1 MRRVFRSRGLNR
13 KFINSMKIAFVLS
26 LILFTSLFADA
37 QTKPTPA
44 TNAQAA
50 KSSPAY
56 AEVLFQ
62 KTELAAE
69 LEKLL
74 LDFTDEYPKVKD
86 LRFEINLLQKD
97 LDKIL
102 ASADAS
108 RLSQAL
114 GKLMVRKAELAA
126 DVFKLQRQ
134 YNDDHPDVKRARR
147 KVEVFEQAI
156 KEILP

>member
-1 MRRVFRSRGLNR
+1 
-13 KFINSMKIAFVLS
+13 MKIAFVLS
-26 LILFTSLFADA
+26 LILFSSLFVQA
-37 QTKPTPA
+37 QNKPVVKPA
-44 TNAQAA
+44 PTTNAQTV

-56 AEVLFQ
+56 SEVLFQ

-69 LEKLL
+69 LETLL
-74 LDFTDEYPKVKD
+74 LDFTDDYPKVKD
-86 LRFEINLLQKD
+86 LRFEIGVLQKD
-97 LDKIL
+97 LDKLL

-108 RLSQAL
+108 RLTQAL

-134 YNDDHPDVKRARR
+134 YNDDHQDVKRAKR

>member
-1 MRRVFRSRGLNR
+1 
-13 KFINSMKIAFVLS
+13 MKIAFVLS
-26 LILFTSLFADA
+26 LILFASLFVQA
-37 QTKPTPA
+37 QNKPVTKPTPT
-44 TNAQAA
+44 TNAQTA

-56 AEVLFQ
+56 SEVLFQ

-69 LEKLL
+69 LETLL
-74 LDFTDEYPKVKD
+74 LDFTDDYPKVKD
-86 LRFEINLLQKD
+86 LRFEIGVLQKD
-97 LDKIL
+97 LDKLL
-102 ASADAS
+102 ASAEAS
-108 RLSQAL
+108 RLTQAL

-134 YNDDHPDVKRARR
+134 YSDDHQDVKRAKR

>member
-1 MRRVFRSRGLNR
+1 MKR
-13 KFINSMKIAFVLS
+13 KFINFMKIAFVLS
-26 LILFTSLFADA
+26 LILFSSLFAGA

-74 LDFTDEYPKVKD
+74 LDFTDDYPKVKD
-86 LRFEINLLQKD
+86 LRFEIGLLQKD

>member
-1 MRRVFRSRGLNR
+1 
-13 KFINSMKIAFVLS
+13 MKIAFVLS
-26 LILFTSLFADA
+26 LVLFSSLFVHA
-37 QTKPTPA
+37 QNKPVAKPTPT
-44 TNAQAA
+44 TNLQAV

-56 AEVLFQ
+56 SEVLFQ

-74 LDFTDEYPKVKD
+74 LDFTDDYPKVKD
-86 LRFEINLLQKD
+86 LRFEIGVLQKD

-108 RLSQAL
+108 RLTQAL

-134 YNDDHPDVKRARR
+134 YSDDHPEVKRARR

>member
-1 MRRVFRSRGLNR
+1 
-13 KFINSMKIAFVLS
+13 MKIAFVLS
-26 LILFTSLFADA
+26 LILFSSLFVQA
-37 QTKPTPA
+37 QNKPVVKPTPT
-44 TNAQAA
+44 TNAQTV

-56 AEVLFQ
+56 SEVLFQ

-69 LEKLL
+69 LETLL
-74 LDFTDEYPKVKD
+74 LDFTDDYPKVKD
-86 LRFEINLLQKD
+86 LRFEIGVLQKD
-97 LDKIL
+97 LDKL
-102 ASADAS
+102 LTSADAS
-108 RLSQAL
+108 RLTQAL

-134 YNDDHPDVKRARR
+134 YNDDHQDVKRAKR

>member
-1 MRRVFRSRGLNR
+1 MNF
-13 KFINSMKIAFVLS
+13 KKIAFVLS
-26 LILFTSLFADA
+26 LVLFSSLFVQA
-37 QTKPTPA
+37 QNKPVVKPTPT

-56 AEVLFQ
+56 SEVLFQ

-69 LEKLL
+69 LETLL
-74 LDFTDEYPKVKD
+74 LDFTDDYPKVKD
-86 LRFEINLLQKD
+86 LRFEIGVLQKD
-97 LDKIL
+97 LDKLL

-108 RLSQAL
+108 RLTQAL

-134 YNDDHPDVKRARR
+134 YSDDHQDIKRAKR